1 MIRLLING
9 ESKEVVSCSIDKLL
23 GELSLPEPLMLVEYN
38 GEALHR
44 SQWPSVTLVQG
55 DRIELMKVA
64 AGG

>member
-1 MIRLLING
+1 MPFLTINS
-9 ESKEVVSCSIDKLL
+9 ESKEVAATSVEALL
-23 GELSLPEPLMLVEYN
+23 SELSLPAPLMLVEYN